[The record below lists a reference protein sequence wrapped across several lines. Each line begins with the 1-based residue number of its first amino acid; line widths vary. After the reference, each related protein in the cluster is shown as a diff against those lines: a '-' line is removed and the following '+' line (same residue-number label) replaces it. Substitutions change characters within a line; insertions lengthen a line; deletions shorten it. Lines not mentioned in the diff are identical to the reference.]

1 MPTFRSILVADD
13 EASIRHVLSLVLADK
28 GFEVRT
34 VADGEEALKELAA
47 RPYDAVVSDVRMP
60 KVNGLQLLT
69 QALQQWPDLTFVV
82 MSAYGSQD
90 QALEAVS
97 LGAYDYVQKPFKPE
111 EIVLALRKAEERV
124 RLLRENKRL
133 KAPPSQG
140 SPLDRIVGTSEPMK
154 TLQKQILKVAPVS
167 TTVLITGES
176 GTGKELVA
184 RAIHELS
191 LRAALPFQAVNC
203 AAIPEGLI
211 ESELFG
217 HAKGAF
223 TDARTAKR
231 GLFAEAEGG
240 TVFLDEIGELPQPL
254 QVKLLRF
261 LQEGEV
267 RPVGENRS
275 FKIDVRVVA
284 ATLRDLQKAVEQGRF
299 REDLYFRLN
308 VVNLEVPPLRARKD
322 DLAALSTAFL
332 HRFNKELNR
341 EIPIVRVSPEAEALM
356 QSYAWP
362 GNVRELENALERAAL
377 FAEGDAITPEALPEK
392 IWQQASKAA
401 PPPGFAAAPVIP
413 VPADGQL
420 SLKRAMPLLE
430 ETFIRAALKQTKG
443 NRTRAAELLEISHRA
458 LLYKIKDYGID
469 PDKP

>member
-1 MPTFRSILVADD
+1 MATFRSILVADD

-28 GFEVRT
+28 GYEVRT

-60 KVNGLQLLT
+60 KVDGLQLLQ
-69 QALQQWPDLTFVV
+69 QALTQWPDLTFVV
-82 MSAYGSQD
+82 MSAYGSQE

-140 SPLDRIVGTSEPMK
+140 SPLDRIVGASEPIK
-154 TLQKQILKVAPVS
+154 TLHKQIQKVAPVS

-191 LRAALPFQAVNC
+191 PRAALPFQTVNC

-223 TDARTAKR
+223 TDARQAKR

-284 ATLRDLQKAVEQGRF
+284 ATLRDLVKAVEQGRF

-308 VVNLEVPPLRARKD
+308 VVNLEVPPLRARKE
-322 DLAALSTAFL
+322 DLGALSTTFL

-377 FAEGDAITPEALPEK
+377 FAEGDTINPEALPEK
-392 IWQQASKAA
+392 IWQQAPKAA
-401 PPPGFAAAPVIP
+401 IASGPTAAPVIP